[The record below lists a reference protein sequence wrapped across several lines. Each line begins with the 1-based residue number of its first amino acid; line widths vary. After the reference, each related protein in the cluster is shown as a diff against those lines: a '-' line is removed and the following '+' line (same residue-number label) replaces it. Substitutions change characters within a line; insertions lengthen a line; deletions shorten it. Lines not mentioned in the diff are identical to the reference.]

1 MPVATSIVMDVVSF
15 ASSRAV
21 SLHVGALKHT
31 MISRRRYS
39 LMLPIQRSTT
49 AEGSV
54 GGVGRRIHDYLEAA
68 GRGTT
73 SKGRCSSR
81 SATTAPAASIRRSS
95 LKAGIVARSVM
106 LRKLAAYRRQN
117 QLDLALQ
124 ELGRIERT
132 LFMLDWLESPQ
143 LRRRC
148 HAGLTNSEQRHFLAQ
163 VICTFKQGRQTRPA
177 NKAGLPTAVP
187 RRSSFVPPAS
197 TSSSPQSCS
206 GTPPTSPTP
215 SPISVRLNN
224 RCPMH
229 GSPIHRRS
237 AGGTSASP
245 AIFRGSGPSRP
256 QISAAPSISA
266 RRESLHDPRLSQSVR
281 P

>member
-1 MPVATSIVMDVVSF
+1 MGVVGG
-15 ASSRAV
+15 AS
-21 SLHVGALKHT
+21 T
-31 MISRRRYS
+31 TTSRRA
-39 LMLPIQRSTT
+39 T
-49 AEGSV
+49 A
-54 GGVGRRIHDYLEAA
+54 
-68 GRGTT
+68 TT
-73 SKGRCSSR
+73 SKGRCSGR
-81 SATTAPAASIRRSS
+81 SATTAPAASIRRAS
-95 LKAGIVARSVM
+95 LKAGIVAPSVM

-132 LFMLDWLESPQ
+132 LFMLDWLESPE

-148 HAGLTNSEQRHFLAQ
+148 HAGLNKSVQRHFLAQ
-163 VICTFKQGRQTRPA
+163 VMVICAFKQGRIA
-177 NKAGLPTAVP
+177 D
-187 RRSSFVPPAS
+187 RSAEAQFRAPAS
-197 TSSSPQSCS
+197 TSSLPRSCS

-215 SPISVRLNN
+215 SPIPVRLNN

-237 AGGTSASP
+237 AGSTSASP
-245 AIFRGSGPSRP
+245 AISCGSGRPRP